1 MGRSARMHSVSGSAN
16 TRADRRQQT
25 ADRISVHAQ
34 VLTDERGLDGWTM
47 DDLAEASGVSRRT
60 LFNYFPH
67 KVDAV
72 LGPQPELDDTAVATF
87 RARDAGS
94 DLVTDLRR
102 LGSDLLEMRGLGR
115 EDLARSRRI
124 LVANPRLLAAAHAR
138 LLTVSSA
145 IVELIRDR
153 EGAGFDAQR
162 AQIAVSVLAALFD
175 AALDRFIGEP
185 RARTLAEAYD
195 DVLRTARQLLA

>member
-1 MGRSARMHSVSGSAN
+1 MHSVTESAT
-16 TRADRRQQT
+16 TRAGRRQQT
-25 ADRISVHAQ
+25 ADRISLQAQ
-34 VLTDERGLDGWTM
+34 ELTDEHGLDGWTM
-47 DDLAEASGVSRRT
+47 DDLAEACGVSRRT

-72 LGPQPELDDTAVATF
+72 LGPMPVLAEGAVADF
-87 RARDAGS
+87 KARDAGS

-102 LGSDLLEMRGLGR
+102 LGADLLDVRGLSR
-115 EDLARSRRI
+115 HDLARYRRI
-124 LVANPRLLAAAHAR
+124 LVGNPRLLAAAHAR
-138 LLTVSSA
+138 LLTVSSE

-153 EGAGFDAQR
+153 EGAGFDAHR

-185 RARTLAEAYD
+185 RSRTLAEAYD
-195 DVLRTARQLLA
+195 DVLHTARQLLA